1 MKTKDTEQKDGE
13 EQVEKEDIT
22 ETSELVEEEAEGLTK
37 VSVWIPSKLNEKLE
51 DLAEKRGISKSDV
64 IRNALLDRL
73 KAVKPVDQQVIK
85 KLLVDSHDFLGGFDL
100 DKFLKQAKAR
110 GLNTSELWSEA
121 NLVLLKDAILEDA
134 VGDGITDELENDEI
148 SKVATE
154 LGIEESFL
162 RKAWNLANR
171 CVECDESLSEDEQ
184 CSCAYCG
191 RIFCED
197 CVGDHSCEEE
207 KEQLGKTMP
216 TESESETE
224 EGVVETKVAKRAKK
238 LERKEDEE

>member
-1 MKTKDTEQKDGE
+1 MATE
-13 EQVEKEDIT
+13 EKE
-22 ETSELVEEEAEGLTK
+22 SEEREQEEERLEDTEGLTK
-37 VSVWIPSKLNEKLE
+37 VSAWIPSKLNEKLE

-73 KAVKPVDQQVIK
+73 KGVKPVDQQVIK
-85 KLLVDSHDFLGGFDL
+85 KLLADSHDFLGGFDL

-110 GLNTSELWSEA
+110 GLNTSELWNEA
-121 NLVLLKDAILEDA
+121 NLILLKDAILEDA
-134 VGDGITDELENDEI
+134 VGDEITDELENDEI
-148 SKVATE
+148 SKVVTE

-162 RKAWNLANR
+162 RKAWNLEDK
-171 CVECDESLSEDEQ
+171 CVACGENLSKDDQ
-184 CSCAYCG
+184 CVCSYCG
-191 RIFCED
+191 KVFCED
-197 CVGDHSCEEE
+197 CIDGHSCEEE
-207 KEQLGKTMP
+207 KEQLGKTMS